1 MTVENTG
8 LALAK
13 DSLETNL
20 YNLGF
25 EFDNLTTDN
34 VEMMA
39 QIEEQKL
46 KIEEFKAELVAAGD
60 DEARLRRAIGRLKKE
75 TPVEQNVTL
84 NIDLPS
90 NVELDTFKCESC
102 GGVLSP
108 ENVEMVA
115 GAPVVSCPYC
125 GTTYQL
131 KEDPKW

>member
-1 MTVENTG
+1 M
-8 LALAK
+8 
-13 DSLETNL
+13 
-20 YNLGF
+20 
-25 EFDNLTTDN
+25 
-34 VEMMA
+34 
-39 QIEEQKL
+39 
-46 KIEEFKAELVAAGD
+46 
-60 DEARLRRAIGRLKKE
+60 
-75 TPVEQNVTL
+75 TL

-90 NVELDTFKCESC
+90 NVELDKFKCESC

>member
-1 MTVENTG
+1 MTAGRIIAYIAAAIILLFGVLFIWAAFGTQFNSGWLITG
-8 LALAK
+8 LVSVAI
-13 DSLETNL
+13 
-20 YNLGF
+20 GF
-25 EFDNLTTDN
+25 GMIWF
-34 VEMMA
+34 A
-39 QIEEQKL
+39 
-46 KIEEFKAELVAAGD
+46 
-60 DEARLRRAIGRLKKE
+60 GRLKTE